1 MRKIIILKLCAVK
14 EAIYNHKSI
23 VNLKNLVSLVFN
35 YAARLLT
42 RRFLSIENSSNL
54 PFFKL
59 NSLSE

>member
-1 MRKIIILKLCAVK
+1 MRKIIILKLCAAK
-14 EAIYNHKSI
+14 ESIYNHKSI
-23 VNLKNLVSLVFN
+23 VTLKNLVSLVFN

-42 RRFLSIENSSNL
+42 HRFLGIENSSNL